1 MKEMRERYE
10 RSRRQVDGIVTLI
23 AEALSK
29 ITPTKIS
36 QACRVETANQFFRE
50 RKRLAL
56 VA

>member
-29 ITPTKIS
+29 IIPTKIS
-36 QACRVETANQFFRE
+36 QACRVEKANQCFRE
-50 RKRLAL
+50 SKRLAL